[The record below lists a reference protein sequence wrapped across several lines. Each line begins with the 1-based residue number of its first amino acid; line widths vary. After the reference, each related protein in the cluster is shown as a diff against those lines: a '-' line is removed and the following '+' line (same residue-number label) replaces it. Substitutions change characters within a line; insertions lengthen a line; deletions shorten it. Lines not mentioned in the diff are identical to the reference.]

1 MAMTKEEA
9 ALWAAGL
16 KLLTDMVTMATGRKV
31 TVAEL
36 DAAID
41 DEEVRSHMLEEER
54 RAALNEAQTG

>member
-1 MAMTKEEA
+1 MGRRTETADRY
-9 ALWAAGL
+9 GYH
-16 KLLTDMVTMATGRKV
+16 GHRRKV

-36 DAAID
+36 DTAIA